1 MDVEIENNKENYN
14 QIIEKSINNE
24 KNNVE
29 NNLDKNINNNLNYT
43 VTSKTQN
50 NFLETT
56 LGKTI
61 NTALNVGLRY
71 ILPNVIEDQVIEIK
85 DTIIKEGFKEGLNK
99 TIESAIDLGK
109 SAIGIVTGK
118 FDNVSQM
125 QTAIEKGGL
134 IDTVSD
140 CIDFGLKVA
149 KQAGILPKEV
159 ESIIKSGKS
168 ILINNI
174 ESNIESTMTTQL
186 KGIEKVNQYI
196 ENWNQYYKQQ
206 NFPKMELEYDK
217 IREKLKDLVPIEET
231 LIKAHQVENIHKLI
245 KSKGKDFNL
254 SEEEIA
260 LAKKLS

>member
-1 MDVEIENNKENYN
+1 MNIGLENNNN
-14 QIIEKSINNE
+14 QIIDKKI
-24 KNNVE
+24 KN
-29 NNLDKNINNNLNYT
+29 NNLDYT
-43 VTSKTQN
+43 VIAESQN
-50 NFLETT
+50 KFLEST

-71 ILPNVIEDQVIEIK
+71 ILPNVIENQVIEIK
-85 DTIIKEGFKEGLNK
+85 DTIINEGFKEGLNK

-109 SAIGIVTGK
+109 SAMGILTGK

-134 IDTVSD
+134 IDTISD

-149 KQAGILPKEV
+149 KQTGILPREI
-159 ESIIKSGKS
+159 EGIIKSGKN

-174 ESNIESTMTTQL
+174 ESNIESTLTTQL
-186 KGIEKVNQYI
+186 KGIEKINQYI

-206 NFPKMELEYDK
+206 NFPKMELEYNK
-217 IREKLKDLVPIEET
+217 IREKLNHLVPIEET
-231 LIKAHQVENIHKLI
+231 LIKARQVENLHKLI
-245 KSKGKDFNL
+245 KSKGNDFNI

-260 LAKKLS
+260 LSKKLT